1 MRIVARASVRN
12 HVTGYTIC
20 RDPDDTWVMYD
31 VDGGPLRNCPPK
43 AIPKERGTEMPARV
57 MKEFQAPRGLP
68 RKTASVCPEC
78 IKVIPAVVREKEGR
92 VIMEKTCRVHGY
104 FWDIISN
111 DVDFYLR
118 MEVYAH
124 DGVGYE
130 NPYYDKFKSC
140 PTNCGMC
147 SHHKSHTGL
156 ALMDLTNRC
165 NLKCPVCFANA
176 NAAGYVYEPTRE
188 QIHFMLKTLREQQ

>member
-1 MRIVARASVRN
+1 
-12 HVTGYTIC
+12 
-20 RDPDDTWVMYD
+20 
-31 VDGGPLRNCPPK
+31 
-43 AIPKERGTEMPARV
+43 MPARV

-78 IKVIPAVVREKEGR
+78 IKVIPAVVREKDSR

-130 NPYYDKFKSC
+130 NPYYDKFKGC
-140 PTNCGMC
+140 PTTCC
-147 SHHKSHTGL
+147 T
-156 ALMDLTNRC
+156 
-165 NLKCPVCFANA
+165 LKCPVCFANA

-188 QIHFMLKTLREQQ
+188 QIHFMLKTLREQKPVGAVAVQFSGGAPTLSPLFLDACSMARDLGFKQIHVATNGI